1 MTEQDLIIQD
11 LRAEIAQ
18 LKINAQLKTNTPV
31 IRCRCCKFYNAIE
44 AASCAHARGM
54 VEPNEDDFCSCAE
67 VRVIYVG

>member
-18 LKINAQLKTNTPV
+18 LKMNAPV
-31 IRCRCCKFYNAIE
+31 IQCRSCKFYNAIE

-54 VEPNEDDFCSCAE
+54 IEPNEDDFCSCAE